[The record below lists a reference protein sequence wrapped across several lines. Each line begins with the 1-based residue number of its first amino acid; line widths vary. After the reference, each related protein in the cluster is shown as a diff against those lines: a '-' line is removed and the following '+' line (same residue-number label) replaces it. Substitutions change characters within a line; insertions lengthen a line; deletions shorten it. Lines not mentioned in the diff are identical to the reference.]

1 MVLKKAH
8 TFLGGKVVNDRMFWG
23 YHHNFSIRLN
33 SITSNVQNGTKCY
46 VYLFSSLLTAQVF
59 SRNSEQNMDAV
70 VECLT

>member
-1 MVLKKAH
+1 M
-8 TFLGGKVVNDRMFWG
+8 VNDRMFWG

-59 SRNSEQNMDAV
+59 SRNSEQNVDAALV
-70 VECLT
+70 LVLLNVLPGNKYEKM